1 MSYWGSRSDQNDYAF
16 DSLSA
21 YVLLIKK
28 RMMDDL
34 SNVIEKGYPEQ
45 SLIASLHCLRV
56 IGMEFP
62 ESLSVAFRKKDLEKA
77 ETGFNRWYEAVAPKI
92 PSNYQND
99 VLNEATNEFR
109 LFKEFLGVKE
119 KGAE

>member
-1 MSYWGSRSDQNDYAF
+1 MSYWGSKSDQSDYAF

-21 YVLLIKK
+21 YIYLIKK

-34 SNVIEKGYPEQ
+34 LNVTEKEHPEQ
-45 SLIASLHCLRV
+45 SLIASLRCLRV

-62 ESLSVAFRKKDLEKA
+62 ESLSVSFRKKDLEKA
-77 ETGFNRWYEAVAPKI
+77 EAGFNRWYETVSSKI
-92 PSNYQND
+92 PSKYQND

-109 LFKEFLGVKE
+109 LFKEFLDSKS
-119 KGAE
+119 